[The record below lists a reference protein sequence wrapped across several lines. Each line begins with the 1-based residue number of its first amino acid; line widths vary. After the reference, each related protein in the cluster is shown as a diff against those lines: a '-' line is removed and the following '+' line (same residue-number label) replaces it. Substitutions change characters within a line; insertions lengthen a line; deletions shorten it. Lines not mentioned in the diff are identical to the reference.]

1 MEVQIMDENKSKYII
16 TSNSTNPSN
25 KYVLNEEEI
34 IFFDKL
40 LEKSDY
46 LKGEFQLS
54 RLSDGTVNVAYR
66 TYPVGKIK
74 MQGRKHFMLVLVSL
88 YKNRLIEG
96 TLDDFIQSIDV
107 WLKYINSVLKL
118 K

>member
-1 MEVQIMDENKSKYII
+1 MDENKPKYFI
-16 TSNSTNPSN
+16 TSNSTNPSK
-25 KYVLNEEEI
+25 KYVLNEEEV

-40 LEKSDY
+40 LEKSGH

-54 RLSDGTVNVAYR
+54 RLSDGTINVAYR

-74 MQGRKHFMLVLVSL
+74 MQGRKHSMLVLMSL
-88 YKNRLIEG
+88 YKNKSIEG
-96 TLDDFIQSIDV
+96 TLDDFIQSIDI
-107 WLKYINSVLKL
+107 WLKYISSVLKL

>member
-1 MEVQIMDENKSKYII
+1 MGVQFMTENQPKYFIP
-16 TSNSTNPSN
+16 SNSTNPSK
-25 KYVLNEEEI
+25 KYLLNEKEI
-34 IFFDKL
+34 VFFDNL
-40 LEKSDY
+40 LEKSKH

-74 MQGRKHFMLVLVSL
+74 LQGRNHSMLVLISL
-88 YKNRLIEG
+88 YKNKSIEG
-96 TLDDFIQSIDV
+96 TLDDFIQGIDV
-107 WLKYINSVLKL
+107 WLKYISNVLKL